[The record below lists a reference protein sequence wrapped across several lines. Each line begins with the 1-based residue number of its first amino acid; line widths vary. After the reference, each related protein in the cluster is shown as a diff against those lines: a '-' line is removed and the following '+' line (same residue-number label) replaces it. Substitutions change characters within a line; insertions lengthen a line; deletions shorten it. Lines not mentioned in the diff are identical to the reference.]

1 MLPIMIVDE
10 LARPVTL
17 AMRLFGNIFAGEV
30 LLLVVAAVIAAQIP
44 LLSALATGL
53 PVIVFGFN
61 LIIGLIQA
69 LVFTLLTIAYL
80 IAPTS
85 DEH

>member
-1 MLPIMIVDE
+1 
-10 LARPVTL
+10 

-44 LLSALATGL
+44 ILSAIANGL
-53 PVIVFGFN
+53 PIVVYAFNIFIGF
-61 LIIGLIQA
+61 LQA

-80 IAPTS
+80 ITPTS